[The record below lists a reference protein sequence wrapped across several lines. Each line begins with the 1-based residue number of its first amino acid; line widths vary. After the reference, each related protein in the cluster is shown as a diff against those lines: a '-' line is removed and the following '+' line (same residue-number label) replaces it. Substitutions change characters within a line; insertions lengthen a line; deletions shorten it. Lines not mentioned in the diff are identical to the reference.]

1 MQALPKRP
9 MNVQPVPTLDQ
20 RINDIRMKTA
30 EIVNSDILPNENKL
44 WAFRRGEGVDE
55 QEKKDSR
62 DLRREIQG
70 KVRKAGLWAP
80 HLPKEYGGM
89 GLEFLPHA
97 YMNEVL
103 AYSIGAASLF
113 GVVAPNSGNQKILVK
128 YGTDEQKKKWLMP
141 LIEGTM
147 QSGFSMT
154 EPDSPGSDPRSLKT
168 IARKDGN
175 EWVINGHK
183 WFTSN
188 GIDADFFIVMCRTGG
203 ASENASDSG
212 RMTQIIVPTKTKGVN
227 IVRGIP
233 IWGRSTSDHC
243 EIKYEDVRV
252 PLENALGREGSG
264 HEAAQERLGAGR
276 IYHCMNS
283 IGQMWRAFDL
293 MVHRAATREV
303 HGGALESKQFIQ
315 GFIAESYIDIQAAR
329 LMTIHAAE
337 RIDAEGDGRT
347 DISAIKIFVPQ
358 AYHRVVDRAIQVWGA
373 AGVSGDLPLAGMYQG
388 ARTLRLADGP
398 DEVHK
403 ILIAKNVM
411 KQYHTG
417 EGWDFGN

>member
-1 MQALPKRP
+1 MQPML
-9 MNVQPVPTLDQ
+9 MNVQPVPTLDTK
-20 RINDIRMKTA
+20 INDIRLKTA
-30 EIVNSDILPNENKL
+30 EIVNRDILPNESKL
-44 WAFRRGEGVDE
+44 WAFRRSGGTLAE
-55 QEKKDSR
+55 QDKR
-62 DLRREIQG
+62 DARELRREIQA
-70 KVRKAGLWAP
+70 KVKQAGLWAP

-89 GLEFLPHA
+89 GLDFLPHA

-103 AYSIGAASLF
+103 AYSVGAASLF

-128 YGTDEQKKKWLMP
+128 YGTEEQKKKWLLP
-141 LIEGTM
+141 LIEGSM

-168 IARKDGN
+168 TARLDGDH
-175 EWVINGHK
+175 WVINGHK

-188 GIDADFFIVMCRTGG
+188 GKESDFFIVMCRT
-203 ASENASDSG
+203 ESDDGPSAADG
-212 RMTQIIVPTKTKGVN
+212 RMTQFIVPAKTPGVN

-233 IWGRSTSDHC
+233 IWGRSSSDHC
-243 EIKYEDVRV
+243 EIIYDNVRI
-252 PLENALGREGSG
+252 PKENQLGRTGSG
-264 HEAAQERLGAGR
+264 HAAAQDRLGAGR

-303 HGGALESKQFIQ
+303 HGGTLETKQFIQ
-315 GFIAESYIDIQAAR
+315 GFIADSYIDIQAAR

-347 DISAIKIFVPQ
+347 DISAIKIFVPA

-403 ILIAKNVM
+403 ILIAKNVL
-411 KQYHTG
+411 KRYHAG